1 MNGLS
6 DFVAARS
13 QELISFR
20 RDLHAHPELS
30 SQETRT
36 TAAIV
41 RRLQVAGLEP
51 KVLNCGTGLVCD
63 VGTGD
68 GPVLALRA
76 DIDALAMDDECHT
89 PYRSHIEGVAH
100 ACGHDVH
107 TTIVLGAGLYFAHNP
122 PRGRVRLIFEPAEES
137 VPGGAVDVID
147 EGHLDDVGV
156 IFGVHCDPKKQVGTI
171 GLRTGPVSSAS
182 DVVRVTLHGPGGHTA
197 RPEAT
202 VDLVTVMSELALKL
216 PQVLTERVERAD
228 KGPIRLVWGAVA
240 SGDAPNVIPAK
251 AVLTGTLRTPDRV
264 VWEALGRLLNE
275 SVEQILG
282 DSGVEW
288 ELFHRQGVP
297 PVDNHVEPTALW
309 AEAIAEELG
318 QEAVVA
324 TDQSWGGDS
333 FAWYTDRVPGTYAR
347 LGVHNG
353 QGPTLDLH
361 ASTFDVDERAI
372 GLGLRAM
379 VAVTRKWFARQDRQ
393 P

>member
-1 MNGLS
+1 VSLAEFLATRGE
-6 DFVAARS
+6 
-13 QELISFR
+13 ELISFR

-30 SQETRT
+30 EQETRT
-36 TAAIV
+36 TAAVV

-51 KVLNCGTGLVCD
+51 KVLNCGTGLICD

-76 DIDALAMDDECHT
+76 DIDALAMADECDT

-107 TTIVLGAGLYFAHNP
+107 TAIVLGAGLYFASNSP
-122 PRGRVRLIFEPAEES
+122 GGRVRLIFEPAEES
-137 VPGGAVDVID
+137 VPGGAIDVID
-147 EGHLDDVGV
+147 EGHLEDVGV
-156 IFGVHCDPKKQVGTI
+156 IFGLHCDPKKHVGHI

-202 VDLVTVMSELALKL
+202 VDLVTVMSELALRL
-216 PQVLTERVERAD
+216 PQVLTERVEHAD

-240 SGDAPNVIPAK
+240 SGDAANVIPAK

-264 VWEALGRLLNE
+264 VWEALGRLLDE

-282 DSGVEW
+282 DSGVQW
-288 ELFHRQGVP
+288 ELYHRQGVP
-297 PVDNHVEPTALW
+297 PVENHVEPTALW
-309 AEAIAEELG
+309 ADAIAEEFG
-318 QEAVVA
+318 QEAVVP
-324 TDQSWGGDS
+324 TEQSWGGDS
-333 FAWYTDRVPGTYAR
+333 FAWYVDRVPGCYAR

-353 QGPTLDLH
+353 NGETHDLH

-372 GLGLRAM
+372 AVGVRAM
-379 VAVTRKWFARQDRQ
+379 VAATRAWFSRQ

>member
-1 MNGLS
+1 MN
-6 DFVAARS
+6 VERWAAAKAD
-13 QELISFR
+13 ELIAFR
-20 RDLHAHPELS
+20 RDLHAHPEVS
-30 SQETRT
+30 SQEKRT
-36 TAAIV
+36 TSALV

-63 VGTGD
+63 VGTGE

-89 PYRSHIEGVAH
+89 PFRSQVPGVAH

-107 TTIVLGAGLYFAHNP
+107 TAIVLGAGLFFAQNP
-122 PRGRVRLIFEPAEES
+122 PVGRVRLIFEPAEET
-137 VPGGAVDVID
+137 VPGGAMDVIE
-147 EGHLDDVGV
+147 EGYLDDVGV
-156 IFGVHCDPKKQVGTI
+156 IFGLHCDPKKTVGTV

-182 DVVRVTLHGPGGHTA
+182 DLIRITLHGPGGHTA

-202 VDLVTVMSELALKL
+202 IDLVNVMSELAIRL
-216 PQVLTERVERAD
+216 PQMLTERVERAD
-228 KGPIRLVWGAVA
+228 KGPIRLVWGSAI

-264 VWEALGRLLNE
+264 VWEALRRLLNE

-282 DSGVEW
+282 DAGVRW
-288 ELFHRQGVP
+288 DLYHRQGVP
-297 PVDNHVEPTALW
+297 PVTNHVEPTALW
-309 AEAIAEELG
+309 ADAIAEELG
-318 QEAVVA
+318 QEAVVP

-333 FAWYTDRVPGTYAR
+333 FAWYTDRVPGCYGR

-353 QGPTLDLH
+353 RGETYDLH

-372 GLGLRAM
+372 GVGLRAL
-379 VAVTRKWFARQDRQ
+379 VAASRAWFAGQ

>member
-1 MNGLS
+1 VSLS
-6 DFVAARS
+6 EFLQMRGE
-13 QELISFR
+13 ELISIR

-76 DIDALAMDDECHT
+76 DIDALAMDDESHAS
-89 PYRSHIEGVAH
+89 YRSHVEGVAH

-107 TTIVLGAGLYFAHNP
+107 TAIVLGAGLFFAQNP
-122 PRGRVRLIFEPAEES
+122 PAGRVRLIFEPAEET

-156 IFGVHCDPKKQVGTI
+156 IFGLHCDPKKQVGTI

-182 DVVRVTLHGPGGHTA
+182 DLVRITLDGPGGHTA

-202 VDLVTVMSELALKL
+202 VDLVAVTSELALRL

-228 KGPIRLVWGAVA
+228 KGPIRLVWGSFI

-264 VWEALGRLLNE
+264 VWEALRRLLTE
-275 SVEQILG
+275 SLELILG
-282 DSGVEW
+282 EAGVRW
-288 ELFHRQGVP
+288 DLYYRHGVP
-297 PVDNHVEPTALW
+297 PVDNHVEPTAMW
-309 AEAIAEELG
+309 ADAIADEMG
-318 QEAVVA
+318 QSAVVP
-324 TDQSWGGDS
+324 TEQSWGGDS
-333 FAWYTDRVPGTYAR
+333 FAWYTDRVPGCYGR

-353 QGPTLDLH
+353 DGETLDLH
-361 ASTFDVDERAI
+361 ASTFDIDERAI
-372 GLGLRAM
+372 EVGVRAM
-379 VAVTRKWFARQDRQ
+379 VAATRHWFAAQR
-393 P
+393 

>member
-1 MNGLS
+1 MSLEE
-6 DFVAARS
+6 FLQTREE
-13 QELISFR
+13 ELISFR
-20 RDLHAHPELS
+20 RDLHVHPELS
-30 SQETRT
+30 AQETRT
-36 TAAIV
+36 TASIV

-76 DIDALAMDDECHT
+76 DIDALAMDDECLT
-89 PYRSHIEGVAH
+89 PYRSHVDGVAH

-107 TTIVLGAGLYFAHNP
+107 TAIVLGAGLFFAQNRP
-122 PRGRVRLIFEPAEES
+122 PGRVRLIFEPAEES

-156 IFGVHCDPKKQVGTI
+156 IFGLHCDPKKDVGTV

-197 RPEAT
+197 RPEQT
-202 VDLVTVMSELALKL
+202 VDLVTVMSELALRL
-216 PQVLTERVERAD
+216 PQVLTERVERAG

-240 SGDAPNVIPAK
+240 SGEAPNVIPAK

-282 DSGVEW
+282 EAGVQW
-288 ELFHRQGVP
+288 DLYHRQGVP

-309 AEAIAEELG
+309 ADAIAEELG
-318 QEAVVA
+318 QQAVVP
-324 TDQSWGGDS
+324 TEQSWGGDS
-333 FAWYTDRVPGTYAR
+333 FAWYTDRVPGCYGR

-353 QGPTLDLH
+353 GGETLDLH

-372 GLGLRAM
+372 AVGVRAM
-379 VAVTRKWFARQDRQ
+379 VAATRAWFARQVNV
-393 P
+393 

>member
-1 MNGLS
+1 MSLEEFL
-6 DFVAARS
+6 DAREE
-13 QELISFR
+13 ELIAFR

-36 TAAIV
+36 TSAIV

-63 VGTGD
+63 VGAGD

-89 PYRSHIEGVAH
+89 PYCSHIDGVAH

-107 TTIVLGAGLYFAHNP
+107 TAIVLGAGLFFAQNP
-122 PRGRVRLIFEPAEES
+122 PPGRVRLIFEPAEES
-137 VPGGAVDVID
+137 VPGGAVDVIA

-156 IFGVHCDPKKQVGTI
+156 IFGMHCDPKKQVGTI

-182 DVVRVTLHGPGGHTA
+182 DVVRVTLHAPGGHTA

-202 VDLVTVMSELALKL
+202 VDLVTVMSELALRL

-275 SVEQILG
+275 SVGQILG
-282 DSGVEW
+282 EAGVQW
-288 ELFHRQGVP
+288 ELYHRQGVP
-297 PVDNHVEPTALW
+297 PVNNHVEPTVTW
-309 AEAIAEELG
+309 ADAIAEELG
-318 QEAVVA
+318 QAAVVA
-324 TDQSWGGDS
+324 TEQSWGGDS
-333 FAWYTDRVPGTYAR
+333 FAWYTERVPGCYGR

-353 QGPTLDLH
+353 NGETLDLH

-372 GLGLRAM
+372 ALGLRAM
-379 VAVTRKWFARQDRQ
+379 VAVTRLWFARQR
-393 P
+393 

>member
-1 MNGLS
+1 MRIEHWAQS
-6 DFVAARS
+6 RAE
-13 QELISFR
+13 ELIAFR

-51 KVLNCGTGLVCD
+51 KVLNVGTGLVCD
-63 VGTGD
+63 VGSGD

-76 DIDALAMDDECHT
+76 DIDALAMDDECSAV
-89 PYRSHIEGVAH
+89 YRSREPGKAH

-107 TTIVLGAGLYFAHNP
+107 TAIVLGAGLYFAQNP
-122 PRGRVRLIFEPAEES
+122 PRGRVRLIFEPAEET
-137 VPGGAVDVID
+137 VPGGAVHVIE
-147 EGHLDDVGV
+147 EGHLDDVDGV
-156 IFGVHCDPKKQVGTI
+156 FGLHCDPKKKVGTI

-182 DVVRVTLHGPGGHTA
+182 DLIRITLHGPGGHTA

-202 VDLVTVMSELALKL
+202 VDLITVMAELALRL
-216 PQVLTERVERAD
+216 PQVLTERVERAK
-228 KGPIRLVWGAVA
+228 KGPIRLVWGSAV

-251 AVLTGTLRTPDRV
+251 AVLIGTLRTPDRV
-264 VWEALGRLLNE
+264 VWEAQRRLLNE
-275 SVEQILG
+275 SVEMILG
-282 DSGVEW
+282 DSGVRW
-288 ELFHRQGVP
+288 ELYHRQGVP

-309 AEAIAEELG
+309 ADAIAAELG
-318 QEAVVA
+318 QDAVVT

-333 FAWYTDRVPGTYAR
+333 FAWYTDRVPGTYGR

-353 QGPTLDLH
+353 NGQTLDLH

-372 GLGLRAM
+372 EVGLRSM
-379 VAVTRKWFARQDRQ
+379 VAVTHAWFAR
-393 P
+393 

>member
-1 MNGLS
+1 MSLS
-6 DFVAARS
+6 EFLQVRGE
-13 QELISFR
+13 ELISFR

-89 PYRSHIEGVAH
+89 PYRSHVDGVAH

-107 TTIVLGAGLYFAHNP
+107 TAIVLGAGLFFAQNP
-122 PRGRVRLIFEPAEES
+122 PAGRVRLIFEPAEET

-156 IFGVHCDPKKQVGTI
+156 IFGLHCDPKKHVGTI

-182 DVVRVTLHGPGGHTA
+182 DLVRITLDGPGGHTA

-202 VDLVTVMSELALKL
+202 VDLVAVTSELALRL

-228 KGPIRLVWGAVA
+228 KGPIRLVWGSFI

-264 VWEALGRLLNE
+264 VWEALRRLLTE
-275 SVEQILG
+275 SVELILG
-282 DSGVEW
+282 ESGVQW
-288 ELFHRQGVP
+288 DLAYRHGVP

-309 AEAIAEELG
+309 ADAIAEELG
-318 QEAVVA
+318 QEAVVS
-324 TDQSWGGDS
+324 TEQSWGGDS
-333 FAWYTDRVPGTYAR
+333 FAWYTDRVPGCYGR

-353 QGPTLDLH
+353 QGETLDLH

-372 GLGLRAM
+372 EVGVRAM
-379 VAVTRKWFARQDRQ
+379 VAASRRWFAQQ
-393 P
+393 H

>member
-1 MNGLS
+1 VSLAEFLATRGE
-6 DFVAARS
+6 
-13 QELISFR
+13 ELISFR

-30 SQETRT
+30 EQETRT
-36 TAAIV
+36 TAALV

-51 KVLNCGTGLVCD
+51 KVLNCGTGLICD

-76 DIDALAMDDECHT
+76 DIDALAMADECHT
-89 PYRSHIEGVAH
+89 PYRSHIDGVAH

-107 TTIVLGAGLYFAHNP
+107 TAIVLGAGLYFASNSP
-122 PRGRVRLIFEPAEES
+122 GGRVRLIFEPAEES
-137 VPGGAVDVID
+137 VPGGAIDVID
-147 EGHLDDVGV
+147 EGHLEDVGV
-156 IFGVHCDPKKQVGTI
+156 IFGLHCDPKKHVGHI

-216 PQVLTERVERAD
+216 PQVLTERVEHAD

-240 SGDAPNVIPAK
+240 SGDAANVIPAK

-264 VWEALGRLLNE
+264 VWEALGRLLDE

-288 ELFHRQGVP
+288 ELYHRQGVP
-297 PVDNHVEPTALW
+297 PVENHVEPTALW
-309 AEAIAEELG
+309 ADAIAEEFG
-318 QEAVVA
+318 QEAVVP
-324 TDQSWGGDS
+324 TEQSWGGDS
-333 FAWYTDRVPGTYAR
+333 FAWYVDRVPGCYAR

-353 QGPTLDLH
+353 NGETHDLH
-361 ASTFDVDERAI
+361 ASNFDVDERAI
-372 GLGLRAM
+372 AVGVRAM
-379 VAVTRKWFARQDRQ
+379 VAATRAWFARQ

>member
-1 MNGLS
+1 MSLS
-6 DFVAARS
+6 EFLQVRGE
-13 QELISFR
+13 ELISFR

-76 DIDALAMDDECHT
+76 DIDALSMEDESHSS
-89 PYRSHIEGVAH
+89 YRSLIDGVAH

-107 TTIVLGAGLYFAHNP
+107 TAIVLGAGLFFAQNP
-122 PRGRVRLIFEPAEES
+122 PAGRVRLIFEPAEET

-156 IFGVHCDPKKQVGTI
+156 IFGLHCDPKKHVGTI

-182 DVVRVTLHGPGGHTA
+182 DLVRITLEGPGGHTA

-202 VDLVTVMSELALKL
+202 VDLVTVTSELALRL

-228 KGPIRLVWGAVA
+228 KGPIRLVWGSVI

-264 VWEALGRLLNE
+264 VWEALRRLLTE
-275 SVEQILG
+275 SVELILG
-282 DSGVEW
+282 ESGVHW
-288 ELFHRQGVP
+288 DLYHREGVP

-309 AEAIAEELG
+309 ADAIADELG
-318 QEAVVA
+318 QSAVIP

-333 FAWYTDRVPGTYAR
+333 FAWYTDRVPGCYGR

-353 QGPTLDLH
+353 QGDTLDLH

-372 GLGLRAM
+372 EVGVRAM
-379 VAVTRKWFARQDRQ
+379 VAATRSWFGR
-393 P
+393 

>member
-1 MNGLS
+1 MSLS
-6 DFVAARS
+6 EFLQVRGE
-13 QELISFR
+13 ELTSFR

-76 DIDALAMDDECHT
+76 DIDALAMEDESHAS
-89 PYRSHIEGVAH
+89 YRSHVEGVAH

-107 TTIVLGAGLYFAHNP
+107 TAIVLGAGLFFAQNP
-122 PRGRVRLIFEPAEES
+122 PAGRVRLIFEPAEET

-156 IFGVHCDPKKQVGTI
+156 IFGLHCDPKKQVGTI

-182 DVVRVTLHGPGGHTA
+182 DLVRITLDGPGGHTA

-202 VDLVTVMSELALKL
+202 VDLIAVTSELALRL

-228 KGPIRLVWGAVA
+228 KGPIRLVWGSFI

-264 VWEALGRLLNE
+264 VWEALRRLLTE
-275 SVEQILG
+275 SVELILG
-282 DSGVEW
+282 ESGVQW
-288 ELFHRQGVP
+288 DLYYRHGVP

-309 AEAIAEELG
+309 ADAIADEMG
-318 QEAVVA
+318 QSAVVP
-324 TDQSWGGDS
+324 TEQSWGGDS
-333 FAWYTDRVPGTYAR
+333 FAWYTDRVPGCYGR

-353 QGPTLDLH
+353 DGETLDLH

-372 GLGLRAM
+372 EVGVRAM
-379 VAVTRKWFARQDRQ
+379 VAATRHWFAAQR
-393 P
+393 